1 MKKIVWIILLVV
13 VLIVV
18 LWMIDIGTQGPGY
31 FIVIE
36 NKGPQQLV
44 YDQKTNIVY
53 LIIRSGT
60 NFGITPYMMRDSY
73 GQLTVGIYNRESDEI
88 EPGEPWY
95 FDDPDEFIVI
105 GGQDV

>member
-1 MKKIVWIILLVV
+1 MKKIVCVGLLAI
-13 VLIVV
+13 VLIVAI
-18 LWMIDIGTQGPGY
+18 LMIDIRAHDSGY

-53 LIIRSGT
+53 LIINSGT
-60 NFGITPYMMRDSY
+60 SLGITPYMMRDSY

-105 GGQDV
+105 GG